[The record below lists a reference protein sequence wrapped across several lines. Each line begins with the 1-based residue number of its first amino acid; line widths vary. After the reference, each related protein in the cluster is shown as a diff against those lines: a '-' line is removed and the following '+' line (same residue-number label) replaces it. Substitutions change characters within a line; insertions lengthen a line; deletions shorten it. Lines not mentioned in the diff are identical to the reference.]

1 MKLLIVGGGG
11 YVGSVV
17 SKYLSQFEELSIT
30 VIDDFIYQDQN
41 SKFFKNDSK
50 INLVKCRF
58 EDFSFEKNFQFDL

>member
-17 SKYLSQFEELSIT
+17 SKYLSQFEDSIT

-41 SKFFKNDSK
+41 SKFLKM
-50 INLVKCRF
+50 IVR
-58 EDFSFEKNFQFDL
+58 